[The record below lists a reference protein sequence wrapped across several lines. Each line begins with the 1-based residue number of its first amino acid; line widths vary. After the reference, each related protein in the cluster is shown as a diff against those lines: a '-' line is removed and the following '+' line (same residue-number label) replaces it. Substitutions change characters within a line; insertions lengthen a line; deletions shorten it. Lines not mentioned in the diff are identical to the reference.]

1 MDETFTPPV
10 NTRFTDYPFRK
21 ANLTPSQLDWRAK
34 RDRAIKLYRE
44 SGDSSLAEE
53 IGLFWN
59 KADEERASEAQRL
72 RLMDNPF
79 SPSELSDSE
88 MPARYQPVLARRRKD
103 TIKKI
108 VGLFQLIVEP
118 YPVFRA
124 MNGPLVNGEGRKVQ
138 VGDEIWIDGFMSAS
152 RHPGFAAECAVH
164 AFGEGFVMMEIQP
177 APDAETIT
185 LGNEMKGRREY
196 ESIFNVGQKVRIEKA
211 ITDFRADFHPMDK
224 VAKYYVGTLIAG

>member
-1 MDETFTPPV
+1 MDETFTPPA
-10 NTRFTDYPFRK
+10 NSRFTDYPFRK

-34 RDRAIKLYRE
+34 RDRAIKLYRK

-59 KADEERASEAQRL
+59 RADEKRAGEAQRL
-72 RLMDNPF
+72 RFMDNPF
-79 SPSELSDSE
+79 GPSKPSDEE
-88 MPARYQPVLARRRKD
+88 MATRYQPILARRRKD

-108 VGLFQLIVEP
+108 VGLFKPIVEP
-118 YPVFRA
+118 YTVYRA
-124 MNGPLVNGEGRKVQ
+124 MKGRLLNCGGRKVQ
-138 VGDEIWIDGFMSAS
+138 VGDELWIDGFLSAS
-152 RHPGFAAECAVH
+152 RHPGFAAECAVQ
-164 AFGEGFVMMEIQP
+164 AFREGFVMMEIHP

-185 LGNEMKGRREY
+185 LDNEINDRLEY

-211 ITDFRADFHPMDK
+211 ITDFRGDFHPMDK